1 MKKIIIFMFVF
12 IIFLSSCS
20 VDSDDNFEESSQVS
34 NIEISIGTDVSYIAE
49 HSIAISDFINESSEC
64 IEDISEDLNDEVM
77 DEEFMKGVW
86 ISQFDMSGILKENG
100 VQRDRI
106 SFEKLYRT
114 VLSNIKN
121 DGYNTVFVQVRP
133 YADSFYPSEYFPP
146 SNYVTGDFKRGLNY
160 DPFAIIVELSKE
172 IGLFVHAWLN
182 PMRAMKSKELVNVD
196 DKYPIKQWYNDKT
209 KNGEYIV
216 EIEGRYYLNPAYDE
230 VRALI
235 AKGAKEVAE
244 NYDIDGV
251 HIDDYFYPTKDASFD
266 SVAYQEYIA
275 NGGNKDLRKY
285 RNEILDLMVSE
296 MYSAVKSV
304 GKEQVFGISPAG
316 NIENTYND
324 LYTDVYKWCS
334 KKGYIDYICPQIYFG
349 LEHQTHDFIKVF
361 NTWNSIIKID
371 SVKIYAG
378 MTLGKAKSGVDNYA
392 GKGKLEWTENKDV
405 LKRCLEFIKTR
416 KECQGIVMFCYQHMY
431 DPITGISVAETQL
444 ERDNMKSALNNL
456 S

>member
-20 VDSDDNFEESSQVS
+20 VDSNDNLEESSQVS
-34 NIEISIGTDVSYIAE
+34 NIETSIGTDISYISE

-146 SNYVTGDFKRGLNY
+146 SNYVTGDFKSGLNY

-172 IGLFVHAWLN
+172 IGLSVHAWLN

-296 MYSAVKSV
+296 MYSAVKSI

-316 NIENTYND
+316 KIENTNND
-324 LYTDVYKWCS
+324 
-334 KKGYIDYICPQIYFG
+334 I
-349 LEHQTHDFIKVF
+349 
-361 NTWNSIIKID
+361 
-371 SVKIYAG
+371 
-378 MTLGKAKSGVDNYA
+378 
-392 GKGKLEWTENKDV
+392 
-405 LKRCLEFIKTR
+405 
-416 KECQGIVMFCYQHMY
+416 
-431 DPITGISVAETQL
+431 
-444 ERDNMKSALNNL
+444 
-456 S
+456 